1 MSMEILRVKNLR
13 NMLNNQTFKQIF
25 VSIDD
30 MDRIENKKR
39 IEENKTKLKTL
50 AMTG

>member
-1 MSMEILRVKNLR
+1 MSMEILRVKSLK
-13 NMLNNQTFKQIF
+13 NMLNNQTFKPIF

-30 MDRIENKKR
+30 MDRTENKKR

-50 AMTG
+50 GMTD